1 MSWVNLKQLER
12 WRWALP
18 MLIGSA
24 ALFLCLS
31 CGTVETVPK
40 GAQSTKTSAA
50 TGEQIYRRQC
60 IQCHGEN
67 GEGVK
72 GKYDEPLVGDW
83 SIDRLA
89 KVIAKTM
96 PEDKPGTCTGADAIA
111 VSRYLHAAFYSP
123 EAQAKNKPP
132 RIELARL
139 TNRQFEHSIAD
150 LLKSFTGD
158 TALGSERGLN
168 GTYYSARGFRND
180 KKVFARVDAA
190 VAFDFGEGTP
200 DDAKFGK
207 EEFSAQWMGSVWA
220 EETGNYEFI
229 LKTENGSRLWVND
242 TEKTLI
248 DAWVSNGQRTEYR
261 ATLRLLG
268 GRAYPIR
275 LDWFK
280 FKDKRAS
287 VELRWKTPH
296 GVAQT
301 IPRSHLLPQRA
312 TPTLV
317 VTTPFPPDDS
327 SAGYARGVAVS
338 KEWDEAATQAAIEVA
353 NKTLAQLDALLRNAS
368 NAPDR
373 AQKIREFCGQFVERA
388 FRRPLTVEERRIYVE
403 SQFAQAGPPENG
415 VKRVI
420 LRALKSPHFLY
431 PTLATAPR
439 DDYAVASR
447 LALSLWDSLPDAPL
461 LQAAAAGQLRTREQ
475 VRLQAERMLKDART
489 QAKLGDFFHHWLDL
503 DKAEAIAKNPKV
515 FPEFNDEIASD
526 LRASLH
532 RFLDYT
538 VWESSGDYR
547 QLLLADYLFL
557 NERLAGFYGV
567 TRPTNAVGFV
577 KTAAEPIRAGVVT
590 HPYLL
595 TTFAYAD
602 NTSPIHRGVFLA
614 RHIAGRALKPPPNA
628 VQFNDKEFKPG
639 LTMRDKVTHQTSA
652 VDCMSCNSIINKL
665 GFSMENFDS
674 LGRYRTQEQG
684 RPLNTASDY
693 ATLDGQTLRLTS
705 ARDVARHAAESP
717 HAQRQFVEQLFQH
730 TVKQSARA
738 FGRETAGQ
746 LWQSFAQADCNV
758 PKLLAEIAATAAL
771 HDTTT
776 KTVAK

>member
-1 MSWVNLKQLER
+1 MILGL
-12 WRWALP
+12 
-18 MLIGSA
+18 A
-24 ALFLCLS
+24 ALSLCLS
-31 CGTVETVPK
+31 CGTVEPVSK
-40 GAQSTKTSAA
+40 GPRLS
-50 TGEQIYRRQC
+50 GEQIYRRQC

-72 GKYDEPLVGDW
+72 GKYDERLVGDW
-83 SIDRLA
+83 SIARLT

-96 PEDKPGTCTGADAIA
+96 PEDKPGTCTGADATA
-111 VSRYLHAAFYSP
+111 VSRYIHAAFYSP
-123 EAQAKNKPP
+123 EAQAHNKPP

-139 TNRQFEHSIAD
+139 TNRQFEHSLAD

-158 TALGSERGLN
+158 TAMGNERGLS
-168 GTYYSARGFRND
+168 GTYYSARGFRAD
-180 KKVFARVDAA
+180 KKIFARTDAT
-190 VAFDFGEGTP
+190 VSFDFGEATP
-200 DDAKFGK
+200 DDAKFTK
-207 EEFSAQWMGSVWA
+207 EEFSAQWFGSVWA
-220 EETGNYEFI
+220 DETGDYEFI

-275 LDWFK
+275 VDWFK

-287 VELRWKTPH
+287 IELRWRTPH
-296 GVAQT
+296 GVAQV
-301 IPRSHLLPQRA
+301 IPRSHLLTQRA

-338 KEWDEAATQAAIEVA
+338 KQWDEAATQAAIEVA
-353 NKTLAQLDALLRNAS
+353 NKTLVQLETLLRTAS
-368 NAPDR
+368 ATTNR
-373 AQKIREFCGQFVERA
+373 AQKAREFCGQFVERA
-388 FRRPLTVEERRIYVE
+388 FRRPLTAEERNIYVE
-403 SQFAQAGPPENG
+403 SQFVQPGPLENS

-431 PTLATAPR
+431 PALTAAPR
-439 DDYAVASR
+439 DDHAVATR

-461 LQAAAAGQLRTREQ
+461 LQAAVAGQLRTREQ
-475 VRLQAERMLKDART
+475 VRLQAERMLKDPRAH
-489 QAKLGDFFHHWLDL
+489 AKLRDFFHHWLDL
-503 DKAEAIAKNPKV
+503 DKAESVAKDPKV
-515 FPEFNDEIASD
+515 FPEFSHELAAD

-532 RFLDYT
+532 RFLDHAM
-538 VWESSGDYR
+538 WESSGDYR
-547 QLLLADYLFL
+547 QLLLADYLFV
-557 NERLAGFYGV
+557 NERLATFYGSAKL
-567 TRPTNAVGFV
+567 TNGLGFEKVAVD
-577 KTAAEPIRAGVVT
+577 ASRAGVVT

-595 TTFAYAD
+595 ATFAYAD

-614 RHIAGRALKPPPNA
+614 RHIAGRSLKPPPNA
-628 VQFNDKEFKPG
+628 VQFKDKEFKPG
-639 LTMRDKVTHQTSA
+639 LTMREKVTHLTSA
-652 VDCMSCNSIINKL
+652 ADCMSCHSIINPL
-665 GFSMENFDS
+665 GFALENFDS
-674 LGRYRTQEQG
+674 LGRYRTHEQG
-684 RPLNTASDY
+684 RPVDVTGDY
-693 ATLDGQTLRLTS
+693 ATLDGQTLRFGS

-730 TVKQSARA
+730 TTKQTARA
-738 FGRETAGQ
+738 FGRETAAV
-746 LWQSFAQADCNV
+746 LWQGFAQADCNV
-758 PKLLAEIAATAAL
+758 PKLLAEIAVTAAL